1 MAATK
6 STPAESVKQI
16 HYLASA
22 LKAPRITEAATR
34 LADQARDAGWSFEDY
49 LAAVLEREVSARNA
63 SGAQLRVR
71 AAGFPAPKTLEDFDL
86 DAQPAIR
93 QQIAALASGAF
104 LSEARN
110 IVLLGPHGTGK
121 THLATGLGVIAA
133 RHGHRVLFATAND
146 WVTRLTDAHRAGR
159 LPHELTRLRRYGLI
173 IVDEVGY
180 LPFEQDAA
188 NLFFQ
193 LVSSRYEHASL
204 ALTSNLPFSGWGG
217 VFGDQAVAA
226 AMIDRIVH
234 HADVLTLK
242 GASYRLPGRDIDSL
256 RTTSAE
262 PENYCPQP
270 LTLQAPKPSRT
281 GAPPTNGGNRRAACL
296 GLVTA
301 SDPLPC

>member
-6 STPAESVKQI
+6 TTRQTAPAESVKQL
-16 HYLASA
+16 HYLATA
-22 LKAPRITEAATR
+22 LKAPRITQAATR

-49 LAAVLEREVSARNA
+49 LAAVLEREVGARNA

-71 AAGFPAPKTLEDFDL
+71 AAGFPAAKTLEDFDF
-86 DAQPAIR
+86 DAQPAVR
-93 QQIAALASGAF
+93 NQIAALASGAF
-104 LSEARN
+104 LTEARN
-110 IVLLGPHGTGK
+110 IVLLGPPGTGK

-133 RHGHRVLFATAND
+133 RHGHRALFATATD

-159 LPHELTRLRRYGLI
+159 LAGELTRLRRYGLI
-173 IVDEVGY
+173 IIDEVGY

-204 ALTSNLPFSGWGG
+204 VLTSNLPFSGWGG

-242 GASYRLPGRDIDSL
+242 GASYRLRGRGIDSL
-256 RTTSAE
+256 PSIRTTTAE
-262 PENYCPQP
+262 PDN
-270 LTLQAPKPSRT
+270 
-281 GAPPTNGGNRRAACL
+281 
-296 GLVTA
+296 
-301 SDPLPC
+301 